1 MPCAKCGWPDSE
13 VPHLQLAHLATRAEM
28 VRRQGWADLTDPQLY
43 GITLAWMQAEENDRL
58 ARRTWFSAP
67 LELA

>member
-1 MPCAKCGWPDSE
+1 
-13 VPHLQLAHLATRAEM
+13 M